1 MMQEDDVQAL
11 RIAVET
17 LEHPRLA
24 ARLTEIAG
32 KPIELF
38 NRALP
43 ETASRAI
50 AVPPHSAER
59 GAKGGASHNGKR
71 AKGYFQLPAQGAGGN
86 IGCCRRQP
94 RAGSPP
100 DRTSDL
106 HRHHAALNRRHRP
119 R

>member
-50 AVPPHSAER
+50 AVSTTQALNT
-59 GAKGGASHNGKR
+59 ANNGKR
-71 AKGYFQLPAQGAGGN
+71 AKGSFQLPAQGAGGN
-86 IGCCRRQP
+86 IGCRRRQL
-94 RAGSPP
+94 RAGGPP

-106 HRHHAALNRRHRP
+106 HRHHTALNRRHRP